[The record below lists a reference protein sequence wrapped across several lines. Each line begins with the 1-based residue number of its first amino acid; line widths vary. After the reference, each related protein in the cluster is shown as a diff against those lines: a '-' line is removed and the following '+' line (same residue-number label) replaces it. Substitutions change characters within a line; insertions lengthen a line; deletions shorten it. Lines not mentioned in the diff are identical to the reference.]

1 VLLPDSA
8 VLKEIW
14 YCVGFSLFFFSPLC
28 APRELFGFLLS
39 SPLKKSS
46 CLHFCAFHD
55 FTPSS
60 PAFVT
65 SVFLRWVTLVRTF
78 LFFILSQ
85 KFLRPRVYTM
95 TCVLPSHLPP
105 SLRALV
111 FRGLS
116 QEAPFTPSTICSTS
130 DCISIVP
137 LPSVPSRQSYS
148 VLFFGGY
155 LLSFADIFTL
165 RFTLGSA
172 HFTSLSLHFH
182 ELVALFFSWG
192 HFLPPSPHYSSLAL
206 LMC

>member
-1 VLLPDSA
+1 LVFCCLHPSKSPATSISA
-8 VLKEIW
+8 PFTISPLHHLRSLHL
-14 YCVGFSLFFFSPLC
+14 YSCVGLLLF
-28 APRELFGFLLS
+28 ALS
-39 SPLKKSS
+39 SFS
-46 CLHFCAFHD
+46 F
-55 FTPSS
+55 
-60 PAFVT
+60 
-65 SVFLRWVTLVRTF
+65 
-78 LFFILSQ
+78 SQ

-130 DCISIVP
+130 DCISIVS